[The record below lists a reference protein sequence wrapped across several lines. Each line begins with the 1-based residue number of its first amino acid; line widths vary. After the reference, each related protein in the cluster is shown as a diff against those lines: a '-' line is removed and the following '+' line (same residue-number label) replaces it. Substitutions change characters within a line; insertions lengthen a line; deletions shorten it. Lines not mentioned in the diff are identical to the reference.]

1 MKIDSSLTET
11 VIYLYATGG
20 NAVWLSSLHPGI
32 AQESNSNDVVFSAL
46 LPRMETKPHF
56 ENFY

>member
-1 MKIDSSLTET
+1 MKINSSLTEI

-20 NAVWLSSLHPGI
+20 NAVRLSSLHPGM
-32 AQESNSNDVVFSAL
+32 AEESNSNDVVFSAL

-56 ENFY
+56 DDFY